1 MSQPDAEIAI
11 QGRLLQLGE
20 VFTPSAPISDQ
31 DLFAGRNHELFSVV
45 EAMQSAGQ
53 HAVIYGERGVGKTSL
68 ARVCALI
75 GEAQVGQLCVR
86 INCESSD
93 DFGSLWVKVA
103 DELGIY
109 AAGLH
114 GDDSREIVDAIRRAQ
129 DVLTSSV
136 LNANVIRVALRN
148 ITSVRPIAIFF
159 DEFNE
164 LSDSNAIIALS
175 NTIKAMSDHIERVTL
190 CPVGVAEDLDALLEG
205 HLSAVRAI
213 AQVKM
218 PRMARDELEQI
229 VSRGLEKLEMTI
241 ERPAIELTRIV
252 PRGLP
257 QYAHLLA
264 QEGARNALIQGR
276 TQITRD
282 DVLAG
287 LRVGLLKLDRSLT
300 TAYEKATYSP
310 RQTRLKEVLLACAI
324 TKLGDM
330 GDFSPSDI
338 RAPYSKIIGE
348 DVGVDRFN
356 PQLTSLATTRD
367 ILIREGED
375 RRWRYRFKDPLMEPY
390 VLLQGLDAR
399 IITPADFPH

>member
-1 MSQPDAEIAI
+1 MSHPHGPDS
-11 QGRLLQLGE
+11 QGLLLQLGD

-31 DLFAGRNHELFSVV
+31 DLFAGRNHEMFSVV

-75 GEAQVGQLCVR
+75 GEQQGQLPIR
-86 INCESSD
+86 INCEASD
-93 DFGSLWVKVA
+93 DFGSVWVKVA

-109 AAGLH
+109 LAGLAPEQ
-114 GDDSREIVDAIRRAQ
+114 SALLSDAIRRAQ
-129 DVLTSSV
+129 DVLTGNV

-148 ITSVRPIAIFF
+148 ITAIRPVVIFF

-164 LSDSNAIIALS
+164 LADSNAIITLA
-175 NTIKAMSDHIERVTL
+175 NTIKAMSDHIERATL

-218 PRMARDELEQI
+218 PRMNREELGEI
-229 VSRGLEKLEMTI
+229 VTRGLSKLGMTI
-241 ERPAIELTRIV
+241 ERPAFELTRIV

-264 QEGARNALIQGR
+264 QEGARNALLQTR
-276 TQITRD
+276 MVITRD
-282 DVLAG
+282 DVMAG

-300 TAYEKATYSP
+300 TAYENATYSP
-310 RQTRLKEVLLACAI
+310 RKTRLREVLLACAI

-348 DVGVDRFN
+348 TVGVDRFN
-356 PQLTSLATTRD
+356 PQLTSLATTRE

-375 RRWRYRFKDPLMEPY
+375 RRWRYRFKDPLMEPF
-390 VLLQGLDAR
+390 VLLQGLDAG

>member
-1 MSQPDAEIAI
+1 M
-11 QGRLLQLGE
+11 
-20 VFTPSAPISDQ
+20 FTPSAPISDQ
-31 DLFAGRNHELFSVV
+31 DLFAGRNHEMFSVV

-75 GEAQVGQLCVR
+75 GEQQGQLPIR
-86 INCESSD
+86 INCEASD
-93 DFGSLWVKVA
+93 DFGSVWVKVA

-109 AAGLH
+109 LAGLAPEQ
-114 GDDSREIVDAIRRAQ
+114 SALLSDAIRRAQ
-129 DVLTSSV
+129 DVLTGNV

-148 ITSVRPIAIFF
+148 ITAIRPVVIFF

-164 LSDSNAIIALS
+164 LADSNAIITLA
-175 NTIKAMSDHIERVTL
+175 NTIKAMSDHIERATL

-218 PRMARDELEQI
+218 PRMNREELGEI
-229 VSRGLEKLEMTI
+229 VTRGLSKLGMTI
-241 ERPAIELTRIV
+241 ERPAFELTRIV

-264 QEGARNALIQGR
+264 QEGARNALLQTR
-276 TQITRD
+276 MVITRD
-282 DVLAG
+282 DVMAG

-300 TAYEKATYSP
+300 TAYENATYSP
-310 RQTRLKEVLLACAI
+310 RKTRLREVLLACAI

-348 DVGVDRFN
+348 TVGVDRFN
-356 PQLTSLATTRD
+356 PQLTSLATTRE

-375 RRWRYRFKDPLMEPY
+375 RRWRYRFKDPLMEPF
-390 VLLQGLDAR
+390 VLLQGLDAG